1 MLSVLSIELSM
12 QCPRNLPIGVLFD
25 LLHCN
30 KSLPVDITVHF
41 TGYPEGEILP
51 CKSLSTVSEH
61 FFHCLKE
68 ACFLKYGSSANV
80 MNMAQSVHKKIEQSL
95 VTADY
100 KTFDEASKEILRGGE
115 GKNNTQRLPVR
126 IFLGD
131 GVGSTGQ
138 CSVIQPSLSLKCP
151 KGNPHT
157 LQSALE
163 KAFPSIVVENLEVL
177 VQGIHVPWDSNVL
190 WLCDNLCHA
199 DQFLYVILKIKNA
212 R

>member
-1 MLSVLSIELSM
+1 MEAPLPIYILL
-12 QCPRNLPIGVLFD
+12 PRVSYLPLVTSRVRDHFINSAPAVRGDMWFDYEGKPLKWNLPIGVLFD

-157 LQSALE
+157 LQSA
-163 KAFPSIVVENLEVL
+163 KSFSIYR
-177 VQGIHVPWDSNVL
+177 S
-190 WLCDNLCHA
+190 
-199 DQFLYVILKIKNA
+199 
-212 R
+212 